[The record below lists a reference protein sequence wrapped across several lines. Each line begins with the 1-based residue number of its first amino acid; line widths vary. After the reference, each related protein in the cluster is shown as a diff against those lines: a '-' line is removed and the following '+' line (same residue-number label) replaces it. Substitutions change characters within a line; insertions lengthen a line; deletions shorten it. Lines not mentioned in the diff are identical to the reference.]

1 MIKYATESINFVITN
16 TCISTNQIPE
26 SPNIATRVVSA
37 SDCETEPCHPS
48 QTMSSYL
55 LVTVTF

>member
-1 MIKYATESINFVITN
+1 MTKYATESINFVITN

-26 SPNIATRVVSA
+26 SPNIATRVESA
-37 SDCETEPCHPS
+37 SDCEIVPS
-48 QTMSSYL
+48 RVSHTMSCYL